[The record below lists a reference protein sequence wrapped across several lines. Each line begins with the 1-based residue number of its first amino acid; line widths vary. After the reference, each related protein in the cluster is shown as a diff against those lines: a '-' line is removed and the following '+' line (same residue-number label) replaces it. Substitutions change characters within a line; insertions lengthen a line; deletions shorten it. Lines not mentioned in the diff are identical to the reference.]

1 MAGKFGGT
9 GVKCYLLQL
18 SWRAIFNP
26 HPAGMSEAE
35 PQNGKGPLK
44 AEPDTLQSHTRK
56 EGEGASV
63 KSKGLT
69 A

>member
-9 GVKCYLLQL
+9 DVKRYLSEV

-26 HPAGMSEAE
+26 HSAGMSGAE

-44 AEPDTLQSHTRK
+44 AEPDALQSHTRSGKREK
-56 EGEGASV
+56 EPP
-63 KSKGLT
+63 
-69 A
+69 